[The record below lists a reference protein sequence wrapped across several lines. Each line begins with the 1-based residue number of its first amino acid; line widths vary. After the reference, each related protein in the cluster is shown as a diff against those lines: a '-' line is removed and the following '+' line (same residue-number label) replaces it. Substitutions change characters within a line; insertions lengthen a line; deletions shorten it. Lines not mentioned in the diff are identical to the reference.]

1 MIFPKGY
8 LTFFFLQFTYIYTY
22 IYIYMYVYIYIYI
35 YIYTEKKLIEYD
47 EIQGFTSNCI
57 YPPLKNDKREEK
69 ERVSFETILLKFT

>member
-1 MIFPKGY
+1 M
-8 LTFFFLQFTYIYTY
+8 Y
-22 IYIYMYVYIYIYI
+22 IYIYNI

-47 EIQGFTSNCI
+47 EIQGFTSNSI